1 MEEDTRTCEDVAVRA
16 PVAWEGAPWHPRKW
30 QAEALPIIID
40 GLKARK
46 RGVVCAV
53 MGAGKSILQS
63 ELCYLAMHKAGE
75 RAIIVTAPK
84 QKLVRQL
91 AATLAARCGEDN
103 VGTFYAESKEH
114 DRRIVVACNASA
126 EKLAAVLEEAG
137 RSVAL
142 MICDEAHGTE
152 GEKLKTSIDRIKP
165 VSLVGFTATP
175 FRSAESERL
184 ELFDD
189 VFYRYTIVDATRDG
203 VLVPMKHRGWDQH
216 STPPIDEACLSMV
229 SRFGVG
235 PGIVSASSIA
245 DAEDFAEQLSRAGID
260 AEAIHS
266 RQKVAEREDKL
277 ERLRVGE
284 LDALV
289 HCSLLS
295 EGVDLPW
302 LRWICLRRRVE
313 ARVRFLQELGR
324 VLRIDPD
331 PPEELGPKLEGVV
344 MDPHML
350 LARHGLTSTEAI
362 GKAMD
367 EEAEEDEEEAVTRK
381 QREAAAA
388 REVRAVA
395 WIMLTDHLGEM
406 WRAMD
411 EAGMIRHGKWTIK
424 NGTDPISERQ
434 IEACARLSFATGAI
448 PPAYRPAVRQLL
460 ELRKGLTVQ
469 QASDLLDILG
479 ASADYRRKHA
489 PPGVEPWRIQWPAH
503 LLGGLAPLAES
514 DFRPVLKGKK
524 GATLIWELNR

>member
-1 MEEDTRTCEDVAVRA
+1 MPEDTRESGDANVRA
-16 PVAWEGAPWHPRKW
+16 PVPWEGAPWTPRKW
-30 QAEALPIIID
+30 QAEALPVIIE

-63 ELCYLAMHKAGE
+63 ELCYLAMQKAGE
-75 RAIIVTAPK
+75 RAIVVTAPK

-103 VGTFYAESKEH
+103 VGTFYADKKEH

-126 EKLAAVLEEAG
+126 AKLATVLEEAG

-152 GEKLKTSIDRIKP
+152 GEKLKSSIDAIKP
-165 VSLVGFTATP
+165 TSLVGFTATP

-203 VLVPMKHRGWDQH
+203 VLVPMKHQPWDEH
-216 STPPIDEACLSMV
+216 STPEIDEACLSMV
-229 SRFGVG
+229 ARFGVG

-245 DAEDFAEQLSRAGID
+245 DAEGFAEELCRAGVN

-331 PPEELGPKLEGVV
+331 PREDLGPKDEGVV

-350 LARHGLTSTEAI
+350 LAKHGLTSTEAI
-362 GKAMD
+362 GKALD
-367 EEAEEDEEEAVTRK
+367 EEAEEDEEEPLTRK

-388 REVRAVA
+388 RKDRAVA
-395 WIMLTDHLGEM
+395 WGMLVEHLGQV
-406 WRAMD
+406 WAAMD
-411 EAGMIRHGKWTIK
+411 RAGMIRRGKWTIK
-424 NGTDPISERQ
+424 NGDDPISERQ
-434 IEACARLSFATGAI
+434 IEACARLSFATAAI
-448 PPAYRPAVRQLL
+448 APVYRPAIRQVL

-479 ASADYRRKHA
+479 ASADYRRNNT
-489 PPGVEPWRIQWPAH
+489 PPGVEPWFVQWPAH

-524 GATLIWELNR
+524 GAQLVYELNR

>member
-1 MEEDTRTCEDVAVRA
+1 MEEDTRNGEAVDVRA

-63 ELCYLAMHKAGE
+63 ELCYLAMHKAGD

-103 VGTFYAESKEH
+103 VGTFYADKKQH

-126 EKLAAVLEEAG
+126 AKLATVLEETG

-152 GEKLKTSIDRIKP
+152 GEKLKTSIDAIKP

-184 ELFDD
+184 ELFDE

-229 SRFGVG
+229 ARFGVG

-245 DAEDFAEQLSRAGID
+245 DAEDFAEQLRDAGIQ

-302 LRWICLRRRVE
+302 LRWICLRRCVE

-324 VLRIDPD
+324 VLRIDPEPRD
-331 PPEELGPKLEGVV
+331 DLGPKREGVV

-350 LARHGLTSTEAI
+350 LAKHGLTSTEAI

-367 EEAEEDEEEAVTRK
+367 EEAEQEEEQGTRK
-381 QREAAAA
+381 EREAAAA
-388 REVRAVA
+388 RERRAVA
-395 WIMLTDHLGEM
+395 WVMLTDHL
-406 WRAMD
+406 RAMW
-411 EAGMIRHGKWTIK
+411 EAMDAADLITHGRFTIR
-424 NGTDPISERQ
+424 NPDAPISTKQ
-434 IEACARLSFATGAI
+434 ATAIGRLSFATGAI
-448 PPAYRPAVRQLL
+448 PPVYRPAIRQVI
-460 ELRKGLTVQ
+460 ELKKGLTVQ

-479 ASADYRRKHA
+479 ASADYRRKFTPA
-489 PPGVEPWRIQWPAH
+489 GSPAYYTRVPPH
-503 LLGGLAPLAES
+503 LFGGLAPLSED
-514 DFRPVLKGKK
+514 DFRPVLRGKA
-524 GATLIWELNR
+524 GTALLEELPK

>member
-91 AATLAARCGEDN
+91 AATLSARCGEDN
-103 VGTFYAESKEH
+103 VGTFYAESKQH
-114 DRRIVVACNASA
+114 DRRIVVTCNASA
-126 EKLAAVLEEAG
+126 EKLARVLEEAG